1 MLQSDN
7 IIQQKYG
14 LNGGDAMILKW
25 YIIIVWCS
33 LQSNDTVQW
42 LQEYDVLKMK
52 KHSNSMMFSAK
63 MTWSDNVIM

>member
-14 LNGGDAMILKW
+14 LNGGDAMIPKW

-33 LQSNDTVQW
+33 LQCNDTVQW